1 MRPGGTEQA
10 GPAPGRPG
18 LGARLGLAGR
28 LKPLLDLAA
37 DLFLPRRC
45 HLCGAFLDP
54 EAGEEFICPSCRS
67 RLVRPRRPACLVC
80 GRPFAS
86 PLGQDRV
93 CESCF
98 AEPPAYTAARYLAE
112 YETPLAEA
120 IRSFKYAGRVELAA
134 SLGGLVAGFEP
145 QPPLPARF
153 DLILPVPLHPKRLRR
168 RGFNQAALLARRLAR
183 LGEVADGVLVR
194 RRHTDQQTGLSAR
207 QRRENVKAAF
217 FLAWPGRV
225 RNKEILIVDDVL
237 TTGATVEECARTL
250 RRAGAG
256 AVYVLTLARVVGF

>member
-1 MRPGGTEQA
+1 MRPGGIEPS

-18 LGARLGLAGR
+18 LGALLSLTGR
-28 LKPLLDLAA
+28 LKLLLGLAA

-54 EAGEEFICPSCRS
+54 EAGQELICPNCLS

-80 GRPFAS
+80 GRPFDS

-98 AEPPAYTAARYLAE
+98 TEPPAYAAARYLAE
-112 YETPLAEA
+112 YQTPLAEA

-134 SLGGLVAGFEP
+134 SLGGLLAGFEP

-153 DLILPVPLHPKRLRR
+153 DLILPVPLHPRRLRR
-168 RGFNQAALLARRLAR
+168 RGFNQAALLARRLDR
-183 LGEVADGVLVR
+183 LGEVADGILVR
-194 RRHTDQQTGLSAR
+194 QRHTEQQTGLNAR

-217 FLAWPGRV
+217 ALVRPDRV

-250 RRAGAG
+250 RRARAG